1 MRAVVVDDA
10 ALATDAAAANP
21 EDTTPPATA
30 TLRRPAGVVM
40 GLVEGSPLAEK
51 PNASSVLRC
60 RWEGGKTY
68 PLRFLLSV
76 GARVAGALQHLH
88 ALGVMHGD
96 VYAHN
101 VVATPDGARATLLD
115 YGASF
120 RYALNGGNGEGGVDF
135 ERLEVRALGL
145 LLADLLARCPEAAE
159 AEESGEGAVVIA
171 VRELVARCLAPQVAA
186 RPTFAEVVR
195 ALSDAAAAAGRGG
208 KAGVG
213 VGAGLGVGLTSP
225 RIPAE

>member
-1 MRAVVVDDA
+1 MRAVVVDDTSA
-10 ALATDAAAANP
+10 SSPDAAANP
-21 EDTTPPATA
+21 EDTSAPAATA
-30 TLRRPAGVVM
+30 MRPAGVVM
-40 GLVEGSPLAEK
+40 DLVEGAPLAEK
-51 PNASSVLRC
+51 PNATSVLRC
-60 RWEGGKTY
+60 RWEAGRNY

-76 GARVAGALQHLH
+76 GAKLAGALQHLH

-120 RYALNGGNGEGGVDF
+120 RYGATSDDGGEGGGGVDF

-159 AEESGEGAVVIA
+159 GSEEGAAAA
-171 VRELVARCLAPQVAA
+171 VAVKELVERCLLPRVAA
-186 RPTFAEVVR
+186 RPTFAEVGR
-195 ALSDAAAAAGRGG
+195 ALSDAAAVERE

-213 VGAGLGVGLTSP
+213 AGARLGSP